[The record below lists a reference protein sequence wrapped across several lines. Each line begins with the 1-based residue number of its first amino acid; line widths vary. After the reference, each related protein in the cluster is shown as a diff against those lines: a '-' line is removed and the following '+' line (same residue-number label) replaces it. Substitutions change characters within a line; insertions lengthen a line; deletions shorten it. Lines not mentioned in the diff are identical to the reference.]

1 MTLALVLG
9 CLALVTWSSWRWAAV
24 ARLPRPVDVLVAC
37 GVLVYGILVG
47 TVLLVGGV
55 LHALSAGP
63 VAAAAVATAV
73 LAGATTA
80 TPTSR
85 DRVRDTRRRV
95 GAALGGLGPALRSP
109 LVAILALGAA
119 AAAAYRVAIA
129 VMFPPLD
136 WDGLAYHLPM
146 AAYWLQEERLAVNPF
161 SFWAQIHPG
170 AAESVV
176 AWLGALSGSV
186 RAAAAVQIG
195 AAGLGALAVVA
206 LCRGAGCRPRSA
218 LVAGLLFLTAP
229 LVLTQLSTAEVDVA
243 AAAILLATWHLV
255 LVALRGVGSRDADP
269 EGTGSAPAA
278 ERAPALAGGR
288 PGGSVALAERPAR
301 TAVTARHRASVPDRG
316 SVVPVLVVPVLVI
329 AGIGAGVAVGVKST
343 NLIAFGMLGLLLV
356 GTVLGRGIAAGR
368 PGRALGQAAV
378 QGACFG
384 LPAVLLGAWW
394 YVRNATLWGNP
405 FYPVGVAGL
414 PGNPD
419 VVALLGVDPRQVGT
433 TNPWWA
439 TLVSWADDL
448 AWRPY
453 YYGSPTGGLGAYWV
467 LVLAPAIPVAIVLL
481 VRSGR
486 ARYAWGLLVPGVL
499 LLLAYPGQHHP
510 RYTLYL
516 LGVGGVAL
524 AVVLDRLPRLP
535 RDGVLAVVVAAALFS
550 AAAASWQ
557 ALDISGTDRG
567 PNPRQVAALM
577 LEPARE
583 RDAVGLRAAFAEV
596 DRAPA
601 GSTFV
606 VPPEFGD
613 FGQPWVLP
621 HSMWGDDLGRRVV
634 KSDQPIADADQAR
647 QALDQYGAE
656 YLVVAKGSPLEAELT
671 AATALLHPAFDVGW
685 LARAWAA
692 GPPPE

>member
-1 MTLALVLG
+1 MTLAQVLG
-9 CLALVTWSSWRWAAV
+9 CLALISWSSWRWAAV
-24 ARLPRPVDVLVAC
+24 SRLPRPVDVLVAC
-37 GVLVYGILVG
+37 GILVYGILVG

-80 TPTSR
+80 GRTSR
-85 DRVRDTRRRV
+85 DRVRDTRRSV
-95 GAALGGLGPALRSP
+95 GAALGQLGPALRSP
-109 LVAILALGAA
+109 LVAILALGATSA
-119 AAAAYRVAIA
+119 AGYRVAIA
-129 VMFPPLD
+129 VTFPPLD

-146 AAYWLQEERLAVNPF
+146 ADFWLQEERLAPNPF

-176 AWLGALSGSV
+176 AWLGTLGGSV
-186 RAAAAVQIG
+186 RSAAAVQVG
-195 AAGLGALAVVA
+195 AAVLGALAVIA

-218 LVAGLLFLTAP
+218 LVAGLLFVTAP

-255 LVALRGVGSRDADP
+255 LVALRRPGSRDADAP
-269 EGTGSAPAA
+269 GTGVAPASH
-278 ERAPALAGGR
+278 RAPARSRRR
-288 PGGSVALAERPAR
+288 PGGSIALAERPVE
-301 TAVTARHRASVPDRG
+301 TAMTTPTGPSVAEEG
-316 SVVPVLVVPVLVI
+316 PVLPALVV
-329 AGIGAGVAVGVKST
+329 AGIGAGVAVGIKST
-343 NLIAFGMLGLLLV
+343 NLIAFGMLGILLV
-356 GTVLGRGIAAGR
+356 GTVLGRDIAAGR
-368 PGRALGQAAV
+368 PGRALGRAAV
-378 QGACFG
+378 QAACFG

-394 YVRNATLWGNP
+394 YVRNAILWGNP
-405 FYPVGVAGL
+405 FYPVGIAGL
-414 PGNPD
+414 PGNPEA
-419 VVALLGVDPRQVGT
+419 VALLGVDPRQVGT

-453 YYGSPTGGLGAYWV
+453 FYGSPTGGLGAYWV
-467 LVLAPAIPVAIVLL
+467 LVLAPAIPVAVVLL

-486 ARYAWGLLVPGVL
+486 SLYAWGLLAPGVL

-516 LGVGGVAL
+516 LGIGGVAL

-535 RDGVLAVVVAAALFS
+535 RSGVLAIVVAAALFS

-557 ALDISGTDRG
+557 ALDISGNYERG
-567 PNPRQVAALM
+567 PTPPQVAALM

-583 RDAVGLRAAFAEV
+583 RNAVGLRGAFADV
-596 DRAPA
+596 DGAEA
-601 GSTFV
+601 GSTFL

-613 FGQPWVLP
+613 YGQPWVLP
-621 HSMWGDDLGRRVV
+621 HSLWGDDLGRRVV
-634 KSDQPIADADQAR
+634 KADQPIADADQALR
-647 QALDQYGAE
+647 ALGEHGAE
-656 YLVVAKGSPLEAELT
+656 YLVVTKGSTLEAELT
-671 AATALLHPAFDVGW
+671 AAAGLLHPAFDAGW

-692 GPPPE
+692 GPGPGG

>member
-1 MTLALVLG
+1 MTLAPVLG

-47 TVLLVGGV
+47 TVLFVGGV

-80 TPTSR
+80 GRASR
-85 DRVRDTRRRV
+85 GRVRDARRSV
-95 GAALGGLGPALRSP
+95 GAALRRLGPALRSP
-109 LVAILALGAA
+109 LVSILALGATA
-119 AAAAYRVAIA
+119 AAGYRVAIA

-146 AAYWLQEERLAVNPF
+146 ADFWLQEERLLPNPF
-161 SFWAQIHPG
+161 SFWAQVHPG

-176 AWLGALSGSV
+176 TWLGALSGSV
-186 RAAAAVQIG
+186 RAAAAVQVG
-195 AAGLGALAVVA
+195 AAALGALAVVA

-218 LVAGLLFLTAP
+218 LVAGLLFVTAP

-243 AAAILLATWHLV
+243 AAAILLATWHLL
-255 LVALRGVGSRDADP
+255 LVALRRVESLHAGAAGSGVAQAS
-269 EGTGSAPAA
+269 
-278 ERAPALAGGR
+278 ERALAGNGAR
-288 PGGSVALAERPAR
+288 PAGSVALAERPAE
-301 TAVTARHRASVPDRG
+301 TVVTPRHRALAPGRSSVLPT
-316 SVVPVLVVPVLVI
+316 LVV
-329 AGIGAGVAVGVKST
+329 AGVGAGVAVGVKST
-343 NLIAFGMLGLLLV
+343 NLIAFGMLGLVLV
-356 GTVLGRGIAAGR
+356 GTVLGRAVAAGR
-368 PGRALGQAAV
+368 PGRGLGQAAL
-378 QGACFG
+378 QAACFG
-384 LPAVLLGAWW
+384 LPAALLGAWW

-405 FYPVGVAGL
+405 FYPVGIAGL

-419 VVALLGVDPRQVGT
+419 VMALLGVDPRQVGT

-467 LVLAPAIPVAIVLL
+467 LVLAPAIPVAIALL
-481 VRSGR
+481 ARSGR
-486 ARYAWGLLVPGVL
+486 SLYAWGLLAPGVL
-499 LLLAYPGQHHP
+499 LLLAYPGHHHP

-516 LGVGGVAL
+516 LGIGGVAL

-535 RDGVLAVVVAAALFS
+535 RSAVLAVVVAAALFS
-550 AAAASWQ
+550 ASAASWQ
-557 ALDISGTDRG
+557 ALDISGSDRG
-567 PNPRQVAALM
+567 PTPRQVAALM
-577 LEPARE
+577 LQPARE
-583 RDAVGLRAAFAEV
+583 RDAVGLRGAFTDV
-596 DRAPA
+596 DRAAA

-613 FGQPWVLP
+613 YGQPWILP

-634 KSDQPIADADQAR
+634 ESDQPIADADQALR
-647 QALDQYGAE
+647 ALDEFGAE
-656 YLVVAKGSPLEAELT
+656 YLVVAKGSPLEAGLT
-671 AATALLHPAFDVGW
+671 ADGRLLPAFEVGW
-685 LARAWAA
+685 LARAWTASS
-692 GPPPE
+692 GTGG